1 MAENKT
7 KPTDADVKAFIEAVD
22 HEKKR
27 ADAWRM
33 LEIMKDVT
41 GMEPKMWGPSIIGFG
56 SYHYKYESGRE
67 GDSLLTGFS
76 PRKAKMSLYITSGFE
91 RYDDLMS
98 RLGKF
103 KTGKSCLYVNKLEDI
118 NEDVLRELIA
128 VSVAHMKENYPWK
141 E

>member
-98 RLGKF
+98 RLGKYQKQVNPVYMSINW
-103 KTGKSCLYVNKLEDI
+103 KTLMRRCYV
-118 NEDVLRELIA
+118 
-128 VSVAHMKENYPWK
+128 S
-141 E
+141 